1 MFRRYAPLLPRVAT
15 RGEFSD
21 LVWELQGELGTSHAY
36 EMGGD
41 HRKPPAVPLGHLAAE
56 LRAVEGGWEI
66 AATVPGV
73 KCIEELGSHRF
84 GPYFSIEVTICVD
97 GSISVD
103 EGNSI
108 AHALEEKLKDHY
120 RDSLSRV
127 MIHFHPEDKT
137 HA

>member
-1 MFRRYAPLLPRVAT
+1 
-15 RGEFSD
+15 
-21 LVWELQGELGTSHAY
+21 
-36 EMGGD
+36 
-41 HRKPPAVPLGHLAAE
+41 
-56 LRAVEGGWEI
+56 
-66 AATVPGV
+66 
-73 KCIEELGSHRF
+73 
-84 GPYFSIEVTICVD
+84 VD
-97 GSISVD
+97 GRISVD